1 MQSGTTGMNAVRIY
15 NPVKQGFDHDP
26 TGEFIR
32 QWVPELS
39 DADNVHEPW
48 TLGSQPKG
56 YPKPIVDEATAR
68 KAASSAIYGLR
79 RSAEHRR

>member
-1 MQSGTTGMNAVRIY
+1 M
-15 NPVKQGFDHDP
+15 
-26 TGEFIR
+26 
-32 QWVPELS
+32 PELS

-68 KAASSAIYGLR
+68 AASSAICGLR
-79 RSAEHRR
+79 RSAEHRKVAGDIVLKHGSQ